1 VTIKDLSDDLQ
12 AIAVE
17 RLFEF
22 VSVHRQRLSAAIP
35 GSYNHAQWTLE
46 SCHKSLKEEMK

>member
-1 VTIKDLSDDLQ
+1 VTIKALSDDLQ

-22 VSVHRQRLSAAIP
+22 VSVHRQRLSAAIQ
-35 GSYNHAQWTLE
+35 ARTTTLNGRWNLVIRV
-46 SCHKSLKEEMK
+46 SRRK